1 MKKQILKIIRNYFGI
16 CALSI
21 LSFQGAYAQAPEKI
35 SYQAVIRNAAN
46 ELVVNTNVGMQLSV
60 LQDNAN
66 GTPVYVETHSTSAN
80 DNGLVS
86 LELGTGTVVSG
97 VFANINW
104 GMGSYYLKTETDPTG
119 GTNYTITGVSQLLS
133 VPYALH
139 AKNGIPSG
147 GTQGQVLTICEGEA
161 VWTNNGICPSAVQSP
176 NAHLWPEGYVH
187 CNPSEP
193 TEILEVTNPVTGRI
207 WMDRN
212 LGATQVAQSFD
223 DAQSYGSFF
232 QWGRF
237 ADGHQ
242 CVNQFPN
249 ENVATSM
256 SILTQS
262 QTDSPQHGFFI
273 HGFDWRTQPNN
284 SLWQG
289 VNGVNNPCPLGFRLP
304 TISEWE
310 VERNTWINVQSSGA
324 FASLL
329 KLPSAGFR
337 SSNTISVAFAGAGTQ
352 GLYWS
357 SSPDLSQNSSLVLG
371 YNEAFPVMVGF
382 FRAQGCSVRCIKD

>member
-1 MKKQILKIIRNYFGI
+1 MAII
-16 CALSI
+16 
-21 LSFQGAYAQAPEKI
+21 
-35 SYQAVIRNAAN
+35 
-46 ELVVNTNVGMQLSV
+46 TLSV
-60 LQDNAN
+60 TAWSQGVGINETGAN
-66 GTPVYVETHSTSAN
+66 PN
-80 DNGLVS
+80 
-86 LELGTGTVVSG
+86 
-97 VFANINW
+97 
-104 GMGSYYLKTETDPTG
+104 
-119 GTNYTITGVSQLLS
+119 
-133 VPYALH
+133 
-139 AKNGIPSG
+139 
-147 GTQGQVLTICEGEA
+147 
-161 VWTNNGICPSAVQSP
+161 PSAILDVESSNKGFLPPRLTTSQRDAIINPADGLIIFNTTTNCLQWYIGASIWHDACAPNLYQQYPVGSNFCNVQ
-176 NAHLWPEGYVH
+176 
-187 CNPSEP
+187 P
-193 TEILEVTNPVTGRI
+193 TAIVDVTNPVTGRT